1 MAQTAAQP
9 APGEVSAEAK
19 KKVVYAMTAV
29 FATYFVYYFATNT
42 QNVAAPRM
50 AADLNGMA
58 LYSWGIAIPAMASAL
73 ATLVFSKLADIYGR
87 RVILAISL
95 ILAIGGS
102 ALAAVAQTFP
112 ILIVARFIFS
122 FGLGA
127 IAPLCFGVIGSMF
140 NPVDRSRWSG
150 LLAIP
155 AGIATVVGPT
165 LGGVITDS
173 SLTWRF
179 LFWLAVI
186 IGAIAFALLLW
197 GLPKDP
203 AKGNGKTNIDY
214 IGILLLTIA
223 ASTMIVGFSWAG
235 STYAWTS
242 IQVIAML
249 GFSIIM
255 WALFLRQEGK
265 TAEPILDPEV
275 LTNRTFLTAAVAGF
289 LSFFGLLGIMM
300 YFTLFLQGV
309 QGISATLSGT
319 IITPFGAIMAF
330 MGVPAGILL
339 AKTKKYKW
347 MYIAGYALL
356 TVMMFVMWKFNVATP
371 IWVSVLVTALA
382 GLGLGAIPTV
392 NTLVVQFALPKRLM
406 GIAIGAIYFFVM
418 MGFAIAPAILG
429 SFMNASYASSLQQ
442 NLPAALAEKA
452 DPAMMQSLLNNSRVL
467 LTPDA
472 MTSLQTTLAEYGDAA
487 LFDQTVA
494 AIRTALEYSLQMVFL
509 LGAITMLAA
518 FILIITIPE
527 VSLDIEVQ
535 DKKAPAA
542 K

>member
-1 MAQTAAQP
+1 M
-9 APGEVSAEAK
+9 
-19 KKVVYAMTAV
+19 
-29 FATYFVYYFATNT
+29 
-42 QNVAAPRM
+42 
-50 AADLNGMA
+50 LN
-58 LYSWGIAIPAMASAL
+58 
-73 ATLVFSKLADIYGR
+73 
-87 RVILAISL
+87 
-95 ILAIGGS
+95 
-102 ALAAVAQTFP
+102 
-112 ILIVARFIFS
+112 
-122 FGLGA
+122 
-127 IAPLCFGVIGSMF
+127 
-140 NPVDRSRWSG
+140 
-150 LLAIP
+150 IP
-155 AGIATVVGPT
+155 AGIATILGPT
-165 LGGVITDS
+165 LGGIITDS

-179 LFWLAVI
+179 LFWLTVVIAAV
-186 IGAIAFALLLW
+186 AFALLLW
-197 GLPKDP
+197 GLPKQA
-203 AKGNGKTNIDY
+203 AKTGKANIDFA
-214 IGILLLTIA
+214 GIVLLTIA
-223 ASTMIVGFSWAG
+223 AATMIIGFSWAG

-249 GFSIIM
+249 GFSISM

-309 QGISATLSGT
+309 QGLSATVSGT

-339 AKTKKYKW
+339 ARTKKYKW

-356 TVMMFVMWKFNVATP
+356 TAMMFVMWKFNVATP
-371 IWVSVLVTALA
+371 IWVSVLVTSLA

-406 GIAIGAIYFFVM
+406 GIAIGAIFFFVM

-429 SFMNASYASSLQQ
+429 SFMNSSYAQSLQQ
-442 NLPAALAEKA
+442 NLPTALAEKA
-452 DPAMMQSLLNNSRVL
+452 DPAMMQSLLSNSRVL

-472 MTSLQTTLAEYGDAA
+472 MTSLHATLAEYGDAA

-494 AIRTALEYSLQMVFL
+494 AIRIALEYSLQNVFL

-518 FILIITIPE
+518 FLLIVTIPE

-542 K
+542 N